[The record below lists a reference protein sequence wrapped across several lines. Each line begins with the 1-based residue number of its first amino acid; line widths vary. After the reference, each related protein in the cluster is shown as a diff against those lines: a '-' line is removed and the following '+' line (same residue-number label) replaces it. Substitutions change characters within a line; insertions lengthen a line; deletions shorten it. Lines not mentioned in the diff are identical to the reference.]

1 MLRTL
6 LLATALAGLASS
18 PLLAQGG
25 PDAGNPQIAALIEQ
39 AKAEASVASVGMPD
53 SWANWKDSW
62 DQITQ
67 TYGIEHFDTD
77 MSSAQEL
84 AKFENEGTNGT
95 ADIGDVGVEFGPI
108 GAERGLLQ
116 AYKPTTWDQI
126 PDWAKDKDGLWA
138 MPYTGT
144 MAFIIRSD
152 IADAPTSWADLM
164 EGDYTFSMSAVG
176 SGAQS
181 NAAILAAAISR
192 GGSETDLMPGIEL
205 FAELAA
211 DGRLRANEASPAALE
226 RGEIDVAAL
235 WDFNALNYAATVGA
249 GKYTVVIPSDGSVT
263 SGYASVINKNA
274 PHPAAAKLAR
284 EYIFSDQG
292 QINLANGYARPIR
305 IDHITLPAET
315 KSRVLPAEQYA
326 KAKPIDTAAWQ
337 KAAPT
342 LGRLWQE
349 NVLSEM

>member
-1 MLRTL
+1 MPRAL
-6 LLATALAGLASS
+6 LLATSIASLAAL
-18 PLLAQGG
+18 PVLAQAI
-25 PDAGNPQIAALIEQ
+25 PDASDPQIAELIAA
-39 AKAEASVASVGMPD
+39 AKAEGSVASVGMPD

-62 DQITQ
+62 DQITAH
-67 TYGIEHFDTD
+67 YGIDHFDTD

-84 AKFENEGTNGT
+84 AKFENEGANGT

-108 GAERGLLQ
+108 AVERGLLQ
-116 AYKPTTWDQI
+116 PYKPTTWDQI
-126 PDWAKDKDGLWA
+126 PAWAKDEDGMWA

-152 IADAPTSWADLM
+152 IADPPASWADLTD
-164 EGDYTFSMSAVG
+164 GDYTFSMAAVG

-192 GGSETDLMPGIEL
+192 GGSETELMPGIEL

-211 DGRLRANEASPAALE
+211 DGRLRANEANPAALE
-226 RGEIDVAAL
+226 RGEVDVAAL
-235 WDFNALNYAATVGA
+235 WDFNALNYAATVGG

-263 SGYASVINKNA
+263 SGYASVINKHA

-305 IDHITLPAET
+305 IDHITLPEDTRA
-315 KSRVLPAEQYA
+315 RVLPSEQYEN
-326 KAKPIDTAAWQ
+326 AKPIDARAWQ
-337 KAAPT
+337 ESAPT